1 MDRIQTRV
9 PTCYTYAIFWL
20 QVTIIS
26 LFFTHRTKSK
36 NLSQSRPQPA
46 PMPFVH
52 QPEYI
57 PGIPAAAITTP
68 TNNTRVENSVFVK
81 GTAQNIGEGQYWL
94 WLVLYDYNAN
104 RYYPQD
110 GPVAVSSN
118 GQWELTASF
127 GSSGRHDITALAADK
142 NANEILSLYQAASE
156 SSGDYPGLPAIPS
169 GSITLASVT
178 VSRT

>member
-1 MDRIQTRV
+1 
-9 PTCYTYAIFWL
+9 
-20 QVTIIS
+20 
-26 LFFTHRTKSK
+26 
-36 NLSQSRPQPA
+36 
-46 PMPFVH
+46 
-52 QPEYI
+52 
-57 PGIPAAAITTP
+57 
-68 TNNTRVENSVFVK
+68 VENSVFVK

-94 WLVLYDYNAN
+94 WLVSYDYNAN
-104 RYYPQD
+104 RYYPQE

-127 GSSGRHDITALAADK
+127 GNNGRHDITALAADK

-156 SSGDYPGLPAIPS
+156 SSGDYPGLPALPS